1 MIQSVVQRDSRIDG
15 TKSTLDFDIT
25 TSGIIDFDH
34 VSFAYPSR
42 PEIEALKDLSLHLEA
57 GKHTG
62 IVGVS
67 GSGKSTIGGLITRL
81 YDANKGR
88 ITLDGQDIINLNIR
102 QLRRCVG
109 IVEQEPSLLN
119 CSIFENIAFG
129 LVNSGDL
136 NALTLGSSL
145 AQHTKAVRKGADF
158 YHALAKEPPLTQT
171 LFQKVRAA
179 AVQAD
184 AHSFINA
191 LPQGYATLVGT
202 GSSELSGGQKQ
213 RLALARALVKDPAIL
228 VLDEAT
234 SALDSSSELQILN
247 ALRTHRNGKTT
258 ITIAH
263 RLATVKEADNIIVM
277 HEGKVVESG
286 THEGLLEQEGM
297 YKTMTETQSV
307 NVSALVTAGP
317 SEISTITT
325 STGASE
331 LKEMRG
337 LEKEA
342 SIILD
347 PDKGFP
353 PPRQKSP
360 SLLSTLRCFAPFAR
374 PQLLYLFCGF
384 VGALVAGGSY
394 SGDAV
399 IFGHTIGHLDPCE
412 GAEKVRST
420 GNLAGLLFFI
430 LAIVAFFANLL
441 AGTAFGRVA
450 EKMVYKIR
458 ILTFRSLL
466 SHDLTWHSSDDRSP
480 ASLQAYFT
488 TDTAALAGLSG
499 VIFGTII
506 TILVNLIASIVMTH
520 VIAWKIA
527 IVLLATLPLLLG
539 SGFMRLFALAKFAA
553 RHQKLYAASAS
564 ITLEA
569 VASIK
574 TIASLSLEKE
584 IYERYKRSLKG
595 PYKASIKEIAYTN
608 FWLATAYTVSL
619 LIYALAY
626 WWGSKQVMQG
636 TYSQSQFFIVLP
648 ALLFSAQSCGQM
660 FALAPDVSNAKVAA
674 TRLLELIGSKSPAS
688 SNSDDGKTEQLDG
701 PLKVLPDDIPPD
713 DPDPPPS
720 IDDSSGGRSNAD
732 LEKGITPYSSDCSS
746 SSLPSA
752 EAKAAEAKTKAMTI
766 SLTNVSFAYP
776 TRPAQPILSSLSLNI
791 EPGSFTALVGPSGS
805 GKSTVLSLLASLYTP
820 ASGTITFNNAPL
832 NLPSQST
839 RRDDVGYVPQTCT
852 LFDDTVAFNLSL
864 GLPPPPPSSRTMPTA
879 TGNSAFSKEEEDA
892 MHEACRLANIHE
904 LIASLPDGYETQCGG
919 TNSHFSGGQKQRLCI
934 ARALMRQPRLL
945 LLDEPSSALDAEGER
960 RLGETLEKLRGAKGL
975 GGDGRGGGITIVMVA
990 HRLCT
995 VQNADRIVWVEGG
1008 RITDAGTHEEMVRGC
1023 KGYREAVLVQSV
1035 G

>member
-1 MIQSVVQRDSRIDG
+1 MQRDSRIDG
-15 TKSTLDFDIT
+15 TKDTRDNDIT
-25 TSGIIDFDH
+25 TSGSIDFDN

-57 GKHTG
+57 GQHTG

-81 YDANKGR
+81 YNANKGH
-88 ITLDGQDIINLNIR
+88 ITLDGRQVTELNVR
-102 QLRRCVG
+102 HLRRCIGV
-109 IVEQEPSLLN
+109 VEQEPLLLN

-129 LVNSGDL
+129 LVNSGDS
-136 NALTLGSSL
+136 NALTLDSSL

-158 YHALAKEPPLTQT
+158 YNALAKETTLTQD
-171 LFQKVRAA
+171 LFQKVRNA

-184 AHSFINA
+184 AHGFIDA

-202 GSSELSGGQKQ
+202 TSSELSGGQKQ
-213 RLALARALVKDPAIL
+213 RLALARALVKDPPIL

-247 ALRTHRNGKTT
+247 ALRAHRQGKTT

-286 THEGLLEQEGM
+286 THEELLEQEGM
-297 YKTMTETQSV
+297 YKTMTETQAV
-307 NVSALVTAGP
+307 NVSALVTTGP
-317 SEISTITT
+317 SEVSTNTT
-325 STGASE
+325 STQASE
-331 LKEMRG
+331 LKEMKG

-342 SIILD
+342 SIILHPNKD
-347 PDKGFP
+347 DLS
-353 PPRQKSP
+353 PRQKPP
-360 SLLSTLRCFAPFAR
+360 SLLSTLRGFAPFAR
-374 PQLLYLFCGF
+374 PQLLYLFLGF

-430 LAIVAFFANLL
+430 LAVVAFFANLL

-466 SHDLTWHSSDDRSP
+466 SHDLTWHSADNRSP

-520 VIAWKIA
+520 IIAWKIA

-674 TRLLELIGSKSPAS
+674 TRLLELIGSKSSAS
-688 SNSDDGKTEQLDG
+688 SSNNNDGKNEQLDG
-701 PLKVLPDDIPPD
+701 PLKVLIDDIPPD
-713 DPDPPPS
+713 DPDTPSS
-720 IDDSSGGRSNAD
+720 IDDSSGRSNAD
-732 LEKGITPYSSDCSS
+732 PEKGIAPYSSAHSS

-752 EAKAAEAKTKAMTI
+752 EAKSAEAKAMSI

-776 TRPAQPILSSLSLNI
+776 SRPTQPILSSLSLNI
-791 EPGSFTALVGPSGS
+791 ESGSFTALVGPSGS

-820 ASGTITFNNAPL
+820 ASGSITFDNTPL
-832 NLPSQST
+832 NLPSQSN

-864 GLPPPPPSSRTMPTA
+864 GLPPPLPSRTVPTG
-879 TGNSAFSKEEEDA
+879 TGNSAFSQEEEEQ
-892 MHEACRLANIHE
+892 MREACRLANIHD

-919 TNSHFSGGQKQRLCI
+919 TNSHFSGGQKQRICI

-960 RLGETLEKLRGAKGL
+960 RLGETLEKLRRPGAREGENC
-975 GGDGRGGGITIVMVA
+975 GGRGGAMTIVMVA

-1008 RITDAGTHEEMVRGC
+1008 RVTDAGTHEEMVRGC